1 MNLIQLLKELIP
13 CINGTYW
20 LGDGAL
26 LGLVREGKLIEGDN
40 DIDLYILEDTTID
53 LSDSVLEQ
61 QQYYLCNKIY
71 NPNNDKE
78 KHNPWLEYC
87 SIIKLRNPK
96 FNRSQVLLEAK
107 KDYHL
112 KKIISKF
119 TKDHIDIFVIKKN
132 IEDNRY
138 YLSDDAT
145 KIGIPYLT
153 EDDLKP
159 VINTDLGF
167 PVNIFNNAEEVLER
181 QYGETWRIPNA
192 NFKYF

>member
-1 MNLIQLLKELIP
+1 MKLIEVLQELIP
-13 CINGTYW
+13 RINGSYW

-53 LSDSVLEQ
+53 LSDSILEQ

-71 NPNNDKE
+71 NPNNDKL
-78 KHNPWLEYC
+78 KLNTWLEYC
-87 SIIKLRNPK
+87 SLIKMNNTKL
-96 FNRSQVLLEAK
+96 NRSQVFQLAK
-107 KDYHL
+107 ETYNE
-112 KKIISKF
+112 KKIINKF
-119 TKDHIDIFVIKKN
+119 TKDHIDIFILKKEGD
-132 IEDNRY
+132 IYKTDGDWGGLY
-138 YLSDDAT
+138 F
-145 KIGIPYLT
+145 T

-159 VINTDLGF
+159 VVNHSLGF

-181 QYGETWRIPNA
+181 QYGETWRIPNP

>member
-1 MNLIQLLKELIP
+1 MMMLIQLLKELIP

-71 NPNNDKE
+71 NPNNNKL
-78 KHNPWLEYC
+78 KLNPWLEYC
-87 SIIKLRNPK
+87 SIIKLNNHK
-96 FNRSQVLLEAK
+96 LNRCEVLQLAK
-107 KDYHL
+107 KTY
-112 KKIISKF
+112 KF
-119 TKDHIDIFVIKKN
+119 ECIKPRFTNNHIDIFKLKKEGDIYKTDGKWGN
-132 IEDNRY
+132 LY
-138 YLSDDAT
+138 F
-145 KIGIPYLT
+145 T

-167 PVNIFNNAEEVLER
+167 PVNIFNNVEQVLER
-181 QYGETWRIPNA
+181 QYGDTWRIPNP